1 MPIAGVWM
9 ETQKQTQNPLGSS
22 TFVFGVAKVRELA
35 GIKLAFK
42 NVSTLAG
49 ERRVHWLRSWGSFGQ
64 PPAFHTC
71 VGVFMVGN
79 EVRWI
84 FSSEFAPDYETLLA
98 RLRAAFAASAI
109 PRRTSRLHPARY
121 AMPL

>member
-22 TFVFGVAKVRELA
+22 VAKVRELA

-49 ERRVHWLRSWGSFGQ
+49 ERRVHSLRSHSEVLQ
-64 PPAFHTC
+64 ANSRVSHL

-79 EVRWI
+79 EVVG
-84 FSSEFAPDYETLLA
+84 FLV
-98 RLRAAFAASAI
+98 
-109 PRRTSRLHPARY
+109 RT
-121 AMPL
+121 